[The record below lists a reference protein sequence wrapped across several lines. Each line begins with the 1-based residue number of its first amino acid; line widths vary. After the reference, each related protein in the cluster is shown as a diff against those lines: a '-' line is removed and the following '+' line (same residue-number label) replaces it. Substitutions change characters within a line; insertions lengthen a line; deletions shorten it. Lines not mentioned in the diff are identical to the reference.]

1 MSQLREERPSR
12 SLPNPIARTE
22 SAREALQS
30 FFCKLCDKGYSRI
43 SEYENHLSSYEHNHR
58 KRFREM
64 KEMQRVSS
72 NFEKQRKQGQRKKD
86 SEITPFLDNQ
96 WHKNSD
102 INMKPLKIDTNN
114 ESFIRKVGFKKVF
127 GNTDTVST
135 DSFDLTAENSKK
147 INESFDTHQS
157 IAKKDLS
164 INSSVHS
171 YGDLGGLYD
180 PRVSTSP

>member
-1 MSQLREERPSR
+1 
-12 SLPNPIARTE
+12 
-22 SAREALQS
+22 
-30 FFCKLCDKGYSRI
+30 
-43 SEYENHLSSYEHNHR
+43 
-58 KRFREM
+58 M

-171 YGDLGGLYD
+171 YGGISFSLYIFY
-180 PRVSTSP
+180 